1 MFNLKWGEIARR
13 VFFEIKEG
21 LLGDVSCE
29 NFTIALDIFCVPRVA
44 IVEPTI
50 VEPKKIYET
59 F

>member
-1 MFNLKWGEIARR
+1 MFNLKWGEIAKR

-21 LLGDVSCE
+21 LLGDVNCE

-44 IVEPTI
+44 IVEPQ
-50 VEPKKIYET
+50 KIYET